1 LDSAWI
7 YYLCLTV
14 VEEER
19 CAKAE
24 FFAVDNLCCQSG
36 TTRCLGECTCAFP
49 ATVWVNVH
57 NLDGL
62 LAGGATLEIMSSQPS
77 RASEN
82 SLKTLNF
89 RLGSN

>member
-1 LDSAWI
+1 LSHGRGG
-7 YYLCLTV
+7 
-14 VEEER
+14 EER

-24 FFAVDNLCCQSG
+24 FFAVDDLCCQSG

-62 LAGGATLEIMSSQPS
+62 LAGGATLKLP
-77 RASEN
+77 R
-82 SLKTLNF
+82 LFKTFNID
-89 RLGSN
+89 LGST